1 LGTASIAQAW
11 TFSNGLDEDHF
22 GVLLGDNGDAA
33 LVNRCDPVTNGEA
46 MTVHFHCPRAGAI

>member
-46 MTVHFHCPRAGAI
+46 MTVHFHCPRA